1 MSRRKNG
8 ANKDKL
14 LKLNEINQIDKRLK
28 KKKVR
33 ESKDETEKLL
43 SRRSK
48 LTNQLK
54 TKT

>member
-14 LKLNEINQIDKRLK
+14 LKLNEINQIDRRLK
-28 KKKVR
+28 KRKIRENKV
-33 ESKDETEKLL
+33 EIEKLL
-43 SRRSK
+43 SRRST

-54 TKT
+54 TT

>member
-14 LKLNEINQIDKRLK
+14 LKLNEINQIDRRLK

-33 ESKDETEKLL
+33 ENEDAIEQLL
-43 SRRSK
+43 SRRNK
-48 LTNQLK
+48 LTDQLK
-54 TKT
+54 TKK